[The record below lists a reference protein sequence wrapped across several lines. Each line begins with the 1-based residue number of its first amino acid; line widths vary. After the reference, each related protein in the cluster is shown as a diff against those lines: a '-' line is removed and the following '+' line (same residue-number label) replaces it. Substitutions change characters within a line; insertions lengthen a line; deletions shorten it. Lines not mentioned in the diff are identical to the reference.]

1 MDSVT
6 DFAVTTPEIVAT
18 VVQRRFAHEE
28 EQQNPA
34 GIAAAV
40 QVLHHMSPCVGMRGC
55 LFFLDMFCTTRTA
68 VGNPMIN
75 ERPAMAL
82 RKSFP

>member
-34 GIAAAV
+34 GIAAA
-40 QVLHHMSPCVGMRGC
+40 SPGAPPHVTVRWNEEMP
-55 LFFLDMFCTTRTA
+55 LFLDMFCTTRTA